1 MDSII
6 LKYYDGTAWQS
17 LTFYYTKIIQAP
29 NINKSSG
36 ETLSGVLYQN
46 NFSKRY
52 NYNVNLLLSDV
63 SPYATTLSAQK
74 SFLYNFF
81 TANKQRISGTIDGT
95 TFADVDVI
103 CETNGVAQLDLVEN
117 SKYIRTVNL
126 ILNEKYNKTGA
137 FL

>member
-63 SPYATTLSAQK
+63 SPYTTTLSAQK

-81 TANKQRISGTIDGT
+81 PTNKQRMTLTYDST
-95 TFADVDVI
+95 TYTDTDII
-103 CETNGVAQLDLVEN
+103 CETNGIAQLDLIEN

-126 ILNEKYNKTGA
+126 VLNEKQNKSGS
-137 FL
+137 F